1 MESAQKFLF
10 FFCSRADRK
19 HVAFTAAFPIG
30 KRAFLFAQRFLRR
43 LHFPRSRCGFPF
55 RRPHA
60 FLLSFRF
67 PSSERRKTAV
77 FAARFLNFPP
87 VFLFPA
93 FSAPLPVAHGV
104 RFPREFP
111 YRQGSVCALPIFV
124 FPHFFRF
131 LSIVQNPR
139 LLRIPYSAIASLF
152 FVYSNFP
159 RLSHSYKIVLFP
171 AKSPRRPCPVRFP
184 PFKFLRCPSHKNP
197 PSFPQSPAAVSRRR
211 FFSYTQMSFL
221 SQNAALPA
229 PNAAK
234 KIKKNALHSDVPFSL
249 SLFLCVVLSPASLLF
264 ASP

>member
-19 HVAFTAAFPIG
+19 HIAFTAAFPIG
-30 KRAFLFAQRFLRR
+30 KRAFLFAQRFLPLRR

-77 FAARFLNFPP
+77 FAARFLIFPP

-111 YRQGSVCALPIFV
+111 YRQGAVCALPIFV

-197 PSFPQSPAAVSRRR
+197 PFFPRNPAAVSRRR
-211 FFSYTQMSFL
+211 FSLTFKCPFFPKTQ
-221 SQNAALPA
+221 
-229 PNAAK
+229 
-234 KIKKNALHSDVPFSL
+234 
-249 SLFLCVVLSPASLLF
+249 LSP
-264 ASP
+264 PRTRRKK

>member
-1 MESAQKFLF
+1 M
-10 FFCSRADRK
+10 
-19 HVAFTAAFPIG
+19 
-30 KRAFLFAQRFLRR
+30 RR
-43 LHFPRSRCGFPF
+43 GFSRCGVRIFPAFAVVFSF

-77 FAARFLNFPP
+77 FAARFLNFR
-87 VFLFPA
+87 LFFFVPLY
-93 FSAPLPVAHGV
+93 SAPLPVAHGV

-159 RLSHSYKIVLFP
+159 RLSHSYNIVLFP

-184 PFKFLRCPSHKNP
+184 PFKFLRCPSHKISP
-197 PSFPQSPAAVSRRR
+197 AFPRSPAAVNRRR
-211 FFSYTQMSFL
+211 FFPYIQMSFL
-221 SQNAALPA
+221 SQNATPSA

-234 KIKKNALHSDVPFSL
+234 NRKERPAFGRPLFSISVFMRCSQPCLFAFRFSL
-249 SLFLCVVLSPASLLF
+249 TIPTAKSARATRKETSQTTNTIFTF
-264 ASP
+264 K

>member
-1 MESAQKFLF
+1 MDSAQKFLF

-77 FAARFLNFPP
+77 FAARLLNFPP
-87 VFLFPA
+87 VFPA

-111 YRQGSVCALPIFV
+111 YCQGSVRALPIFV

-197 PSFPQSPAAVSRRR
+197 PSFPQSPAALSRRR
-211 FFSYTQMSFL
+211 FFPYIQMSFL
-221 SQNAALPA
+221 SQNAAPPA

-234 KIKKNALHSDVPFSL
+234 KIKKNALHSDVPFSP
-249 SLFLCVVLSPASLLF
+249 SLFSCVVLSPASLLF